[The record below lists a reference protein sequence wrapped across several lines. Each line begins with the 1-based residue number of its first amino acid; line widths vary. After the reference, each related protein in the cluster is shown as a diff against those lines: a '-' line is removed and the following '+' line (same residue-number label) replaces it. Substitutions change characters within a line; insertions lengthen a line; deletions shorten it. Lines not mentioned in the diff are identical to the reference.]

1 MRRVGAAGNVV
12 EQERLIGCRR
22 VQLFEVLD
30 GVVRHASDHV
40 VARLVAPRKDLRG
53 VAEQKWCPLIRL
65 AAHEAVEILKAHPGR
80 PLAKRSGGAVLII
93 GRVVVLAE
101 PGGGVAILLQDFADG
116 GVVDADDGVVARIAG
131 GLFGDDPE
139 ADGVMVSPGNDRRPR
154 GRAEGGRMEL
164 RVAQSH
170 FRDAVHGGRRNDA
183 AERA

>member
-12 EQERLIGCRR
+12 EEERLIRCRR

-53 VAEQKWCPLIRL
+53 VAEQKWRPLIRL
-65 AAHEAVEILKAHPGR
+65 AAHEAVEILKAHPSR

-101 PGGGVAILLQDFADG
+101 PGCGISVVFQDFADG
-116 GVVDADDGVVARIAG
+116 GVVDADDGVIARVAG

-139 ADGVMVSPGNDRRPR
+139 ADGVMVAAGNDRRPR
-154 GRAEGGRMEL
+154 G
-164 RVAQSH
+164 
-170 FRDAVHGGRRNDA
+170 
-183 AERA
+183 